1 MDRLDTVDLTRAK
14 GICTSWRRIRCIGE
28 FAIQIFSLEWHDYCT
43 VGSVRHTKAA
53 QIVQKAMQAPSFDVR
68 TIARVTNSVAKQC
81 ESDEQL
87 DMKIAKAV
95 VAFTKAVVYCH
106 QTQTRRTLDGS
117 ALNQAE
123 EDVVGV
129 CRDDIDVMKYATGVR
144 PETGNYRL
152 KQSAQMV
159 ISTCTRWRRLFNI
172 RTSEE
177 VVSIQ
182 LTSREARWQT
192 NVADA
197 ITRREWL

>member
-1 MDRLDTVDLTRAK
+1 MDRLDTVDLTACERDMYVM
-14 GICTSWRRIRCIGE
+14 GDDVHDGE

-68 TIARVTNSVAKQC
+68 TIARVTNSVAKQR
-81 ESDEQL
+81 ERQQL
-87 DMKIAKAV
+87 DMKIAKA

-129 CRDDIDVMKYATGVR
+129 CRDDIDVMKYATGDYA

-159 ISTCTRWRRLFNI
+159 ISTCTRWRCLFNI

-197 ITRREWL
+197 ITTAEWL